1 MGWAAMQDQPQFSGW
16 QAPAY
21 LCIPV
26 VVTYVLLVPAVSWI
40 RGSGSGE
47 YQPAVVAAFGCLAG
61 TVTAWLIIRR
71 VSGTDAKVWAMV
83 LGFLPRT
90 LAPLAVVGVYSIFVE
105 RLVSITAFVYC
116 IVFYVVALAGESWL
130 TLRTLPRE
138 GFGGGQFR
146 ED

>member
-1 MGWAAMQDQPQFSGW
+1 MQNQPQFGGW

-21 LCIPV
+21 LCLPV

-47 YQPAVVAAFGCLAG
+47 YQPAVVAAFGCLSG

-71 VSGTDAKVWAMV
+71 MTGTDAKVWAMV

-105 RLVSITAFVYC
+105 RLVIITAFVYC

-130 TLRTLPRE
+130 TLRSLQRE
-138 GFGGGQFR
+138 GFGTGQLR
-146 ED
+146 DR

>member
-1 MGWAAMQDQPQFSGW
+1 MQNQPHFGGW

-26 VVTYVLLVPAVSWI
+26 VVTYVLLVPVVSWI

-47 YQPAVVAAFGCLAG
+47 YLPAVVAAVGCLSG

-71 VSGTDAKVWAMV
+71 ATGTDAKVWAMV

-90 LAPLAVVGVYSIFVE
+90 MAPLMVVGLYAIFVE
-105 RLVSITAFVYC
+105 RLVGITAFVYC

-130 TLRTLPRE
+130 TLSSLRRE
-138 GFGGGQFR
+138 GFDVGQPR
-146 ED
+146 DS